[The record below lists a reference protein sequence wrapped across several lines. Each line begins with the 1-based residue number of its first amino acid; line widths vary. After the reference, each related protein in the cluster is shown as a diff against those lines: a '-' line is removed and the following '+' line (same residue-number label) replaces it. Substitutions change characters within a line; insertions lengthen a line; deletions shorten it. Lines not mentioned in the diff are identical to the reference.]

1 MVVVHLIDGDSIVPI
16 GQAISIRVVERGQAK
31 TDARFFVADSRPN
44 ARLQIKIMDEV
55 AYNQQG
61 KKGAEDEPGRL
72 SVDELIPDG
81 TSTEGFSEYTVSQ
94 LDIMLQESINREDYS
109 KAAMIRDEI
118 SKRK

>member
-1 MVVVHLIDGDSIVPI
+1 M
-16 GQAISIRVVERGQAK
+16 
-31 TDARFFVADSRPN
+31 DSRTSD
-44 ARLQIKIMDEV
+44 AICLAVKAQVDIFALDKIMDEV